1 MQFLLHPAGK
11 QSRFLIQTR
20 LKAQGNLRLVTTN
33 VRLNSSSHY
42 LRGERERVQPNTIQK
57 RATHRVKTHTHR
69 CRKKE
74 ITQGSERAGIFQPPP
89 HGFAFHYKN

>member
-20 LKAQGNLRLVTTN
+20 LKAQGNLRLATTN

-42 LRGERERVQPNTIQK
+42 LRGERERERPNTIQK
-57 RATHRVKTHTHR
+57 RATHRVKTHIHTDAE
-69 CRKKE
+69 KK
-74 ITQGSERAGIFQPPP
+74 
-89 HGFAFHYKN
+89 K